1 MATALCVAI
10 HKDHGDG
17 MKADGYAIIV
27 GSGQMKVNRRCKEMD
42 ELLGKRVRISFKD
55 GTAKEGILRFSTG
68 TVRENYGIRLGRY
81 YILTKTGTFEVYKC
95 NVRYMEKLN
104 VRKD

>member
-1 MATALCVAI
+1 MAT

-17 MKADGYAIIV
+17 IKAYGYEMIV
-27 GSGQMKVNRRCKEMD
+27 GRRQMKVNRRSKEMD

-95 NVRYMEKLN
+95 NVRCMEKIN
-104 VRKD
+104 ARKD